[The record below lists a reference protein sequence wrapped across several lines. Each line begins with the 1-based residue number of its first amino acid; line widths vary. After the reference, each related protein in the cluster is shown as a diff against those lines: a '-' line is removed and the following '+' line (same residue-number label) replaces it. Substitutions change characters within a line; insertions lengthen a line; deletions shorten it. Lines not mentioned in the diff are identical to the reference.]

1 MNDIIHYFDIPDDIY
16 NDLMKCIDD
25 KSTQWN
31 SELAGNIKEEY
42 SLHKY
47 IPKFENFIISQIKE
61 SPYLSK
67 YINNYHVLTNPLPLC
82 LANFWVNFQKKHE
95 FNPLHK
101 HTGLLSFVLFMK
113 IPFLIEEEKKL
124 GPGALSN
131 ENIPACL
138 SFVFPSAEIG
148 GIETIKLE
156 VDRNWEKKGIMFK
169 ADLNHVV
176 NPFFSDGT
184 RITIS
189 GNILL
194 NSNTLNEK

>member
-156 VDRNWEKKGIMFK
+156 VDRNWEKKGVMFK

>member
-1 MNDIIHYFDIPDDIY
+1 MNDIIHYFNIPDDVY

-47 IPKFENFIISQIKE
+47 ISKFENFLISQIKD
-61 SPYLSK
+61 SSYLTK
-67 YINNYHVLTNPLPLC
+67 YLEEYHVLTNAMPLC

-113 IPFLIEEEKKL
+113 IPYLMEEEKKI
-124 GPGALSN
+124 GPGVSSN
-131 ENIPACL
+131 TNIPGCL
-138 SFVFPSAEIG
+138 SFVYPSSEIG
-148 GIETIKLE
+148 GIEIIKLE
-156 VDRNWEKKGIMFK
+156 VDKKWEKKGIIFR
-169 ADLNHVV
+169 ADLNHLVT
-176 NPFFSDGT
+176 PFYSDGT

-189 GNILL
+189 GNMLL
-194 NSNTLNEK
+194 KT

>member
-156 VDRNWEKKGIMFK
+156 VDRNWEKKGVMFK

-194 NSNTLNEK
+194 NSNTSK